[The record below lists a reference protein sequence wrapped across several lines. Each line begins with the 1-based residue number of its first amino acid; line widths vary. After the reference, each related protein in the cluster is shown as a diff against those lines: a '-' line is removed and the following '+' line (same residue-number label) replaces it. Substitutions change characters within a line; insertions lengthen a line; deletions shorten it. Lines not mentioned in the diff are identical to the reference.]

1 MLRVLVVTLWQ
12 SFRHNAGVFHYVASL
27 VIGKTLAGKE
37 EVKSSAQVSH
47 VDLLVQQYQISGS
60 APLGSANHNCS
71 SGVP

>member
-37 EVKSSAQVSH
+37 EVKYPGQVNH
-47 VDLLVQQYQISGS
+47 VDLLVQQFEISGS
-60 APLGSANHNCS
+60 APLGSANHNYTS
-71 SGVP
+71 SAP